1 MELIEKEHI
10 ISAAQLDKFH
20 LEFTADF
27 IMKLFD
33 FDRFNE
39 VYAELSI
46 FKGVNFVNAALERL
60 KVKIDIPEEDLK
72 HIPQEGSFIVVAN
85 HPFGLLDGLVMIKL
99 FGERRPDFK
108 IPANFLLKKIEPVSD
123 FIMPVNPFDNKQIAS
138 SVSGLRQTF
147 QHIQEGH
154 PIGLFPAGEVSTYQ
168 SEFGMITDR
177 QWQDAAIRI
186 VKKANVPVLP
196 MYFQGSNSLVFHLLG
211 LIHPN
216 LRTARIPT
224 ELFKKENSTLVTRI
238 GSPISPKELSQ
249 FDKTSKLGRYLRA
262 KTYALGSGL
271 KVKRFFK
278 GGFRLFKPKDIIP
291 PTEKE
296 LILNELDKLPASCKI
311 HTQKNYELY
320 IATADLIPNI
330 LNEIGRLREITFR
343 EVGEGSNKKVD
354 LDEFDLYYHHLFLF
368 DREKE
373 QIVGA
378 YRMGKGNDIFNKY
391 GKKGFYVNSLFK
403 FDKSFEPIFRQ
414 SIELGRSFIVKEY
427 QAKPLSLFIL
437 WKGLLYFLLT
447 NPEYKYLLGPVSI
460 SNSYSHVSKS
470 LLIEFIK
477 QHYYDE
483 NLAKLVQPRK
493 DFEPNFENLDTEIL
507 AEKYFK
513 DKDMTELD
521 KLIGEI
527 EQHRQRIPVLLKKY
541 IKQNAKIISFNI
553 DPKFNDA
560 LDGLMIL
567 DLKNLPEETI
577 NSLKKEMNIQIAKF
591 DR

>member
-1 MELIEKEHI
+1 VELIEKEHI
-10 ISAAQLDKFH
+10 ISAAHLDKFH

-39 VYAELSI
+39 IYTELYPL
-46 FKGVNFVNAALERL
+46 KGVEFVNAALDKL
-60 KVKIDIPEEDLK
+60 KVKIQIPEEDLK
-72 HIPQEGSFIVVAN
+72 NIPQEGSFVVVAN
-85 HPFGLLDGLVMIKL
+85 HPFGMLDGLVMIKL

-108 IPANFLLKKIEPVSD
+108 VPANFLLKKILPISD
-123 FIMPVNPFDNKQIAS
+123 FIMPVNPFDNKDMAS
-138 SVSGLRQTF
+138 SISGLRQTF

-168 SEFGMITDR
+168 SDSGTITDKE
-177 QWQDAAIRI
+177 WHASAIRI
-186 VKKANVPVLP
+186 VKKANVPVVP
-196 MYFQGSNSLVFHLLG
+196 MYFQGSNSTIFHLLG
-211 LIHPN
+211 MIHPS

-224 ELFKKENSTLVTRI
+224 ELFKKENSTLVVRI
-238 GSPISPKELSQ
+238 GSPIQPKELAQ
-249 FDKTSKLGRYLRA
+249 LDKTAKLSRYLRA

-278 GGFRLFKPKDIIP
+278 GGFRLFRPKEIIP

-296 LILNELDKLPASCKI
+296 LILQELDKLPLSCKI

-320 IATADLIPNI
+320 IATAELIPNI

-343 EVGEGSNKKVD
+343 EVGEGSNRKLD

-368 DREKE
+368 DRDKQ

-378 YRMGKGNDIFNKY
+378 YRMGKGNEIFNKY
-391 GKKGFYVNSLFK
+391 GKKGFYVNTLFK
-403 FDKSFEPIFRQ
+403 FDDAFEPIFRQ
-414 SIELGRSFIVKEY
+414 AIELGRSFIVKEY
-427 QAKPLSLFIL
+427 QGKPLSLFIL

-447 NPEYKYLLGPVSI
+447 NPEYRYLLGPVSI
-460 SNSYSHVSKS
+460 SNAYSHVSKS

-477 QHYYDE
+477 QQYYDE

-493 DFEPNFENLDTEIL
+493 DFEPNFQHLDTEIL

-513 DKDMTELD
+513 DMNELD

-567 DLKNLPEETI
+567 DLKMLPEETI
-577 NSLKKEMNIQIAKF
+577 NSLKKEMSIQLSALEK
-591 DR
+591 